1 MFREEE
7 LTRDAFLGG
16 AVHLVQPRRG
26 FRAGTD
32 SVMLAASVPASP
44 GQSALELGC
53 GAGAALI
60 CLCSRV
66 AGLRAAALELLPE
79 YAALARRNSEACGLA
94 ADVLVGCVSD
104 PPKELRQTSFDHV
117 LLNPPYRAS
126 GSVRPVPDGGRD
138 AALREGVP
146 IRTWVD
152 CAVRRLKPGGT
163 VTMIIPPSRLPE
175 ALGAAGERT
184 GSMEVKPLCPRA
196 GVEANRLLIRAAKGG
211 KGALRLLPPLA
222 LHEGSCGEGGS
233 DYTAEAQNVL
243 RSGAAVSFARR
254 SREPSE
260 SG

>member
-7 LTRDAFLGG
+7 LTRDAFLSG
-16 AVHLVQPRRG
+16 AVHLMQPRRG

-66 AGLRAAALELLPE
+66 PGLSAAALELLPE

-94 ADVLVGCVSD
+94 AEVFVGCVSD
-104 PPKELRQTSFDHV
+104 PPKELRQTSFNHV
-117 LLNPPYRAS
+117 LLNPPYCAS

-138 AALREGVP
+138 AAFREGVP

-152 CAVRRLKPGGT
+152 CAIRRLKPGGT

-196 GVEANRLLIRAAKGG
+196 GIDANRLLIRAAKGG

-233 DYTAEAQNVL
+233 DYTPEAQNVL

-254 SREPSE
+254 SRERSE

>member
-7 LTRDAFLGG
+7 LTRNAFLGG
-16 AVHLVQPRRG
+16 AFHLMQPRRG

-32 SVMLAASVPASP
+32 SVMLAAFVPASP

-66 AGLRAAALELLPE
+66 PGLRAAALEVLPE

-94 ADVLVGCVSD
+94 AEVFVGCVSN
-104 PPKELRQTSFDHV
+104 PPKDLNRTSFDHV
-117 LLNPPYRAS
+117 LLNPPYRAA
-126 GSVRPVPDGGRD
+126 GAVREIPDGGRD

-146 IRTWVD
+146 LCTWVD
-152 CAVRRLKPGGT
+152 CAIRRLKPGGT

-175 ALGAAGERT
+175 ALGAAGERA

-222 LHEGSCGEGGS
+222 LHEGRSGEGGS

-243 RSGAAVSFARR
+243 RSGTALAL
-254 SREPSE
+254 
-260 SG
+260 